1 MSNDLNTSLGITCL
15 YDVLKYGTNDR
26 TKRALIG
33 EFDSVLSLNL
43 LKEADGLANKTGD
56 RASDPEAGRIEAL
69 LAERAQAKKEK
80 NFARAD
86 EIRDSLKAEGI
97 IITDTPSGAK
107 WERV

>member
-15 YDVLKYGTNDR
+15 YDVLKYDTNDK
-26 TKRALIG
+26 TKRALIE
-33 EFDSVLSLNL
+33 EFDTVLSLNL
-43 LKEADGLANKTGD
+43 CKEADALNAK
-56 RASDPEAGRIEAL
+56 AEAPSSDPDAARIEVL
-69 LAERAQAKKEK
+69 LAERAQAKKDR

-97 IITDTPSGAK
+97 VITDTPNGAK

>member
-1 MSNDLNTSLGITCL
+1 MQSFID
-15 YDVLKYGTNDR
+15 
-26 TKRALIG
+26 
-33 EFDSVLSLNL
+33 EF
-43 LKEADGLANKTGD
+43 LAENCRG
-56 RASDPEAGRIEAL
+56 EAL